1 MTGLKTFGALAI
13 ALVIGAGLA
22 AMYGRHQLAATKAF
36 ADSVATAAATRDSG
50 AMKTADSLKAIILA
64 DTARSAART
73 IYAAVKGAMEDSL
86 ARALKRARTAADSL
100 PNLVA
105 QVATLASQV
114 DTLQAQHGDDRRA
127 LFLALARGDSLESA
141 LRADDAALQAMRRKI
156 DALNAPAL
164 PKWARLSLEGAKD
177 LAIFY
182 AGVRAGKK
190 L

>member
-36 ADSVATAAATRDSG
+36 ADSVAVAAA
-50 AMKTADSLKAIILA
+50 ALLA